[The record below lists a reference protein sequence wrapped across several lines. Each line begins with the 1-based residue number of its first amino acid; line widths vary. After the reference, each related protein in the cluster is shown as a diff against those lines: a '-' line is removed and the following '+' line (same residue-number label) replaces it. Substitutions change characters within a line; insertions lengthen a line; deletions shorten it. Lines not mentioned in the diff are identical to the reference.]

1 MIGKFYFINVYF
13 VLHSFS
19 PSLFSLFFSDDEF
32 ARLINAMAHTRNGNP
47 PSQCLSTWRPMVIWS
62 IRALA
67 LSAFHREHCDPF
79 INDWLTRISISRD
92 SHEPRIWERSTH
104 TKVVSFRDDLLSTLP
119 LPGTILPSYDSQ
131 FHRSCVP
138 FENGIKRR
146 RGMIVIFKMLS
157 LSGSIIDLLIL

>member
-1 MIGKFYFINVYF
+1 MIGKFYFINIYF
-13 VLHSFS
+13 VLRSFS
-19 PSLFSLFFSDDEF
+19 PSLFSIFFFFYSFYDEF

-119 LPGTILPSYDSQ
+119 LPVLLSLCTILNSINRTL
-131 FHRSCVP
+131 FHS
-138 FENGIKRR
+138 
-146 RGMIVIFKMLS
+146 KME
-157 LSGSIIDLLIL
+157 